1 MLQTLPTWIYLLLAV
16 YNIQGGKTRENHW
29 LTLKP
34 GSIGSNVLV
43 AAQYN
48 RTHWQ
53 EWSWDIPQ
61 CDWAVCSECGK
72 IDSKEDLS
80 PMKIAIWLTDT
91 TALKNTS
98 QKKAPCKTRQQSQP
112 AQQRSFCYLLSRTNT
127 ALIFLRQLRAIE
139 HFTFVF
145 SEALQNFRLQVYTD
159 RISISLPAGKT
170 STEWCVKRSFQPLTT
185 TWLAIHILIL
195 CWSHVVLIEKLVG
208 VAITKRVKWPIV
220 SFSWKIQG
228 PQQKEETWS
237 FSAGVEGCFTLI

>member
-1 MLQTLPTWIYLLLAV
+1 MKLGHSTV
-16 YNIQGGKTRENHW
+16 W
-29 LTLKP
+29 L
-34 GSIGSNVLV
+34 GN
-43 AAQYN
+43 
-48 RTHWQ
+48 
-53 EWSWDIPQ
+53 
-61 CDWAVCSECGK
+61 ECGK

-112 AQQRSFCYLLSRTNT
+112 AEHRSFCYLLSCTNT

-139 HFTFVF
+139 DFTFVF

-159 RISISLPAGKT
+159 RISIPLPAGKT

-185 TWLAIHILIL
+185 TWLAIHILIS

-208 VAITKRVKWPIV
+208 VAITKRGQMTNSVFQLK
-220 SFSWKIQG
+220 SQG
-228 PQQKEETWS
+228 TQQKEGTWS
-237 FSAGVEGCFTLI
+237 FLAGVEGCFTLI